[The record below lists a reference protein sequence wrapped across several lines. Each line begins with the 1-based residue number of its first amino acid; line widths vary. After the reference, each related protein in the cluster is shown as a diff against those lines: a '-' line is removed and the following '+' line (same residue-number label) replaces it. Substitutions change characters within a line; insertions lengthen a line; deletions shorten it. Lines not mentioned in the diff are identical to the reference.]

1 MTVWDS
7 LIGQDDA
14 VAVLRSAARASADLI
29 AGRPVAPGATAH
41 AWLFIGPAG
50 SGRSIAARAYA
61 AALQCERLEDPGCGV
76 CTACHTVLAGS
87 HPDVRVVVPEGLS
100 IKVSETRELVQ
111 ASARLPVTGRW
122 QVVIIEDADR
132 LGERAFNALLKA
144 VEEPSPRTVF
154 LLCSPSAHPD
164 DIAVTIR
171 SRCRL
176 VGLRIPPPAAVAE
189 VLRRDGVDEQTA
201 RWAAAAGQG
210 HVGRAR
216 RLARDEAAR
225 EHRAN
230 VLAIPASLTSL
241 AACMRAAERLLA
253 AAEAEKAALAAELD
267 AEETSALETAL
278 GVGGTGK
285 GTAAAGRAATA
296 ALKDLAKRQKDR
308 GTRTLRD
315 TLDRALVD
323 LAGFYRDVLLVHAGA
338 DESLAARAHPDF
350 DDDVRAVALRVPP
363 AGVLQRLDA
372 VLACREALEQNVKPL
387 IALEAMTAALRLP
400 A

>member
-1 MTVWDS
+1 MTVWDA

-14 VAVLRSAARASADLI
+14 VSVLRASARASADLV
-29 AGRPVAPGATAH
+29 AGRPVPPGTVAH
-41 AWLFIGPAG
+41 AWLFVGPAG
-50 SGRSIAARAYA
+50 SGRSVAARAYA
-61 AALQCERLEDPGCGV
+61 AALQCERVDEPGCGE
-76 CTACHTVLAGS
+76 CSACHTVLAGS

-100 IKVSETRELVQ
+100 IKVSETREVVQ
-111 ASARLPVTGRW
+111 ASARLPVLGRW
-122 QVVIIEDADR
+122 QVVIIEDSDR

-176 VGLRIPPPAAVAE
+176 IGLRTPPAAAVAE
-189 VLRRDGVDEQTA
+189 VLMRDGVDEHTA
-201 RWAAAAGQG
+201 AWAAAAGQG
-210 HVGRAR
+210 HVGRSR

-225 EHRAN
+225 AHRAE

-241 AACMRAAERLLA
+241 RACMRAAEQLLA
-253 AAEAEKAALAAELD
+253 AADAEKTALADALD
-267 AEETSALETAL
+267 TGETEALQTAL
-278 GVGGTGK
+278 GAGGTGK
-285 GTAAAGRAATA
+285 GTAASGRAANA
-296 ALKDLAKRQKDR
+296 ALKELAKRQKDR

-323 LAGFYRDVLLVHAGA
+323 LAGFYRDVLLVHAGSDA
-338 DESLAARAHPDF
+338 QRAHPDF
-350 DDDVRAVALRVPP
+350 DDDVRAVARLVPAP
-363 AGVLQRLDA
+363 GVLQRLDA
-372 VLACREALEQNVKPL
+372 VLACREALEQNVKPQ
-387 IALEAMTAALRLP
+387 IAVEAMTAALRLP

>member
-1 MTVWDS
+1 MTVWDT
-7 LIGQDDA
+7 LVGQDAA
-14 VAVLRSAARASADLI
+14 VDVLRASARASADLV
-29 AGRPVAPGATAH
+29 AGRPVLPGAMAH

-50 SGRSIAARAYA
+50 SGRSVAARAYA
-61 AALQCERLEDPGCGV
+61 AALQCERVDDPGCGV
-76 CTACHTVLAGS
+76 CGACHTVLAGS

-111 ASARLPVTGRW
+111 ASARLPAMGRW

-132 LGERAFNALLKA
+132 LGDRAFNALLKA
-144 VEEPSPRTVF
+144 IEEPSPRTVF

-176 VGLRIPPPAAVAE
+176 VGLRTPPAAAVAE

-201 RWAAAAGQG
+201 QWAAAVGQG
-210 HVGRAR
+210 HVGRSR
-216 RLARDEAAR
+216 RLARDGQAR
-225 EHRAN
+225 AHRAD

-241 AACMRAAERLLA
+241 AACLRAAERLLA

-267 AEETSALETAL
+267 VGETSALETAL
-278 GVGGTGK
+278 GAGGTGK
-285 GTAAAGRAATA
+285 GTSASGRAATG
-296 ALKDLAKRQKDR
+296 ALKELAKRQKDR

-323 LAGFYRDVLLVHAGA
+323 LAAFYRDVLLVHAGV
-338 DESLAARAHPDF
+338 DESAAARAHPDF
-350 DDDVRAVALRVPP
+350 DDDVRAVALRVAP
-363 AGVLQRLDA
+363 AGALQRIDA
-372 VLACREALEQNVKPL
+372 VLACREALAQNVKPL
-387 IALEAMTAALRLP
+387 VALEAMTAALRLP
-400 A
+400 T

>member
-1 MTVWDS
+1 MSVWDS
-7 LIGQDDA
+7 LIGQDEA
-14 VAVLRSAARASADLI
+14 VRVLREAARASADVV
-29 AGRPVAPGATAH
+29 AGRPVAAGGAAH
-41 AWLFIGPAG
+41 AWLFVGPAG
-50 SGRSIAARAYA
+50 SGRSVAARAYA
-61 AALQCERLEDPGCGV
+61 AALQCERVDDPGCGQ
-76 CTACHTVLAGS
+76 CSACHTVLAGT

-111 ASARLPVTGRW
+111 TSARLPVLGRW
-122 QVVIIEDADR
+122 QVVIIEDSDR

-144 VEEPSPRTVF
+144 IEEPAPRTVF

-176 VGLRIPPPAAVAE
+176 VGLRTPPAAAVAE
-189 VLRRDGVDEQTA
+189 VLRADGVDAETA
-201 RWAAAAGQG
+201 QWAAAAGQG
-210 HVGRAR
+210 HVGRSR

-225 EHRAN
+225 AHRAE

-241 AACMRAAERLLA
+241 GACMRAAEQLLA

-267 AEETSALETAL
+267 AGETEALETAL

-285 GTAAAGRAATA
+285 GTAASGRSASA
-296 ALKDLAKRQKDR
+296 ALKELAKRQKDR

-323 LAGFYRDVLLVHAGA
+323 LAGFYRDVLLVHARSDA
-338 DESLAARAHPDF
+338 PRAHPDF
-350 DDDVRAVALRVPP
+350 DDDVRAVALRVPAP
-363 AGVLQRLDA
+363 AVLQRLDA
-372 VLACREALEQNVKPL
+372 VLACREALEQNVKPQ
-387 IALEAMTAALRLP
+387 IAVEAMTAALRLP

>member
-1 MTVWDS
+1 MTVWDA

-14 VAVLRSAARASADLI
+14 VSVLRASARASADLV
-29 AGRPVAPGATAH
+29 AGRPVPPGTVAH
-41 AWLFIGPAG
+41 AWLFVGPAG
-50 SGRSIAARAYA
+50 SGRSVAARAYA
-61 AALQCERLEDPGCGV
+61 AALQCERVDEPGCGE
-76 CTACHTVLAGS
+76 CSACHTVLAGS

-100 IKVSETRELVQ
+100 IKVSETREVVQ
-111 ASARLPVTGRW
+111 ASARLPVLGRW
-122 QVVIIEDADR
+122 QVVIIEDSDR

-176 VGLRIPPPAAVAE
+176 IGLRTPPAAAVAE
-189 VLRRDGVDEQTA
+189 VLMRDGVDEHTA
-201 RWAAAAGQG
+201 AWAAAAGQG
-210 HVGRAR
+210 HVGRSR

-225 EHRAN
+225 AHRAE

-241 AACMRAAERLLA
+241 RACMRAAEQLLA
-253 AAEAEKAALAAELD
+253 AADAEKTALADALD
-267 AEETSALETAL
+267 TSETEALQTAL
-278 GVGGTGK
+278 GAGGTGK
-285 GTAAAGRAATA
+285 GTAASGRAANA
-296 ALKDLAKRQKDR
+296 ALKELAKRQKDR

-323 LAGFYRDVLLVHAGA
+323 LAGFYRDVLLVHAGSDA
-338 DESLAARAHPDF
+338 QRAHPDF
-350 DDDVRAVALRVPP
+350 DDDVRAVARLVPAP
-363 AGVLQRLDA
+363 GVLQRLDA
-372 VLACREALEQNVKPL
+372 VLACREALEQNVKPQ
-387 IALEAMTAALRLP
+387 IAVEAMTAALRLP